1 MSDNERLFL
10 VLPFRGSRNYL
21 HSTDIY
27 PALLELI
34 RALFGVNAY
43 VDSLTLRSPFAC
55 GIQVTFEAPVVSS
68 GSFRVRHGSECIFA
82 WLVETERPITHRN
95 HSDLPDVTS
104 CAISGP
110 GFAHISEPLPKQ
122 APLDVL
128 VSLMKLVSNQVS
140 QGHWWLC
147 QICLDTPL
155 IAVYPLEVR
164 IHRNLGARCLVFNIM
179 QQNQSIGSARFMLEN
194 ADFWESI
201 RVSTLRASPAAK
213 ASSNPSAT
221 PPSYRRH

>member
-1 MSDNERLFL
+1 MLGNEQHFL
-10 VLPFRGSRNYL
+10 DLPFRGSRNYL

-27 PALLELI
+27 PALMKLI
-34 RALFGVNAY
+34 RAQFGINAY

-55 GIQVTFEAPVVSS
+55 GIQVTFDAPPLSS
-68 GSFRVRHGSECIFA
+68 GSFRVRHGSEYTFA

-95 HSDLPDVTS
+95 HSDLPAVTN

-110 GFAHISEPLPKQ
+110 GFARLSEPPPRQ
-122 APLDVL
+122 APLDLL
-128 VSLMKLVSNQVS
+128 VSLMKLVSSQVS

-147 QICLDTPL
+147 QISLDTPL

-179 QQNQSIGSARFMLEN
+179 QHNQSIGSARFMLEN
-194 ADFWESI
+194 ANFWESI
-201 RVSTLRASPAAK
+201 RVSALRTFPTAK
-213 ASSNPSAT
+213 A
-221 PPSYRRH
+221 